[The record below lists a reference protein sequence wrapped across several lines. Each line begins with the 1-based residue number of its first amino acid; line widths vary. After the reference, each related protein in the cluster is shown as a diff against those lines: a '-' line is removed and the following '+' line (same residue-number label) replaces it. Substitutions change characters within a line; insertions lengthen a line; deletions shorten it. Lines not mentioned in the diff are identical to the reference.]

1 MCITY
6 RHHDHWWI
14 MSLLSKSV
22 NDWSLYIRQFIA
34 KCVAMLPPFLLVINP
49 SGIFKKLKVKKV
61 NWLTKMKVQW
71 RKKSNT
77 AGSDIQTEHKQSD
90 RSNSWPWEY
99 WHFCQLRELVTQ
111 LEELSEDKI
120 DVNMASNCERK
131 DENVPEEVSL
141 SKKKN
146 LH

>member
-1 MCITY
+1 
-6 RHHDHWWI
+6 
-14 MSLLSKSV
+14 
-22 NDWSLYIRQFIA
+22 
-34 KCVAMLPPFLLVINP
+34 
-49 SGIFKKLKVKKV
+49 
-61 NWLTKMKVQW
+61 MKVQW

-77 AGSDIQTEHKQSD
+77 AGSDIQMEHKQSD

-141 SKKKN
+141 SKKKKIYIN
-146 LH
+146 RTLGDISHHWKLKG